1 MKFPSY
7 QLPVISYQLDRVAH
21 KFTSRYEFLLV
32 LRAQVLTIC
41 VETGGHK
48 NKKENVL
55 GGFGAPKNTEN
66 VSTQQRVYP
75 GIKKLQKILLEGRS
89 ERATVLLAIVRVR
102 GAEADRT
109 GSNLSSS
116 TRVGHI
122 FIKNS

>member
-1 MKFPSY
+1 M
-7 QLPVISYQLDRVAH
+7 
-21 KFTSRYEFLLV
+21 
-32 LRAQVLTIC
+32 
-41 VETGGHK
+41 
-48 NKKENVL
+48 